1 MQIDKRIWEVI
12 IMEDAQILRKT
23 LEYIDISIEVIEEC
37 CNSCNFSTAWRQGYE
52 VALENLR
59 NKINKLQ
66 GE

>member
-1 MQIDKRIWEVI
+1 
-12 IMEDAQILRKT
+12 MEDAQILRKT